1 MTDRTKAILT
11 ALNDLVSIV
20 DDTPW
25 DLPMLVEHYETVEKE
40 SPYGSLIK
48 AAEEIEKTEV
58 AFNASNNYRP
68 CINGEIMRHA
78 GQIAR
83 QLARAELPKINEPL
97 TYLLRRID
105 AEMATAILD
114 SPETQIRAVNK
125 LQDELES
132 RGIEI
137 DYKTVEE
144 YAIAIAKQLFNDID
158 NETEND

>member
-1 MTDRTKAILT
+1 MNERTKTILN

-20 DDTPW
+20 DNTPW

-40 SPYGSLIK
+40 SPYGAIVK
-48 AAEEIEKTEV
+48 AAEEIEKAEPAT
-58 AFNASNNYRP
+58 R
-68 CINGEIMRHA
+68 IDKEILHHA

-114 SPETQIRAVNK
+114 SAETQIRAVSK

-132 RGIEI
+132 RGINIE
-137 DYKTVEE
+137 YETVEKF
-144 YAIAIAKQLFNDID
+144 AIAVAQKLFNDIE
-158 NETEND
+158 NEETNND

>member
-1 MTDRTKAILT
+1 MTERTKTILN

-25 DLPMLVEHYETVEKE
+25 DLPMLVEHYETVEEE
-40 SPYGSLIK
+40 STFGAIIK
-48 AAEEIEKTEV
+48 AAEEIEKAEPST
-58 AFNASNNYRP
+58 R
-68 CINGEIMRHA
+68 INKEILHHA

-83 QLARAELPKINEPL
+83 QLAKAELPKVNEPL

-114 SPETQIRAVNK
+114 SAETQIRTVSK

-132 RGIEI
+132 RGVEI

-144 YAIAIAKQLFNDID
+144 YAIAVAKQLFNDI
-158 NETEND
+158 END

>member
-40 SPYGSLIK
+40 SPYGAIVK
-48 AAEEIEKTEV
+48 AAEEIEKAEPAT
-58 AFNASNNYRP
+58 R
-68 CINGEIMRHA
+68 IDKEILRHA

-114 SPETQIRAVNK
+114 SAETQIRAVSK

-144 YAIAIAKQLFNDID
+144 YAIAVAKQLFNDIN
-158 NETEND
+158 NETENN